1 MTVATPSL
9 LDLITKQTKEQV
21 FDKFISGIKAQGV
34 DVSAWQPGE
43 PVRGAFVVISDFVS
57 NLWNNFAV
65 PAIRGGFLDYAE
77 GLWLSIKASSD
88 YSVERRTQTRG
99 TGTIRVKNTSG
110 SSYSIG
116 AGDITIVNENTGKTH
131 TNTSGGF
138 LPSNASLFPHIV
150 LKFQADEAGEAS
162 NTLPSDLAATPST
175 APAGVLVDFSY
186 SGNTA
191 IVGQDE
197 ETDPQLRERS
207 RLSSAINPVYYE
219 DGTKKE
225 YSFGGP
231 MSAYEYVAL
240 SSVRSDGTPVSV
252 NRVRV
257 VTGGTNLVSVYLAG
271 PSGTTPGDMV
281 TEDTDVFSVYER
293 MLSRINTVGT
303 TLAVWG
309 AGQTNCAINMFINI
323 DRDSNITKEEAE
335 AAVTKEVVDYIAE
348 MRIGGDHATPPL
360 NDTESGKLILPM
372 LTSVAQVAITKLR
385 GNTHDLV
392 STTVQ
397 VNAGVAD
404 ITIPYN
410 YVPVITGLSVI
421 ATLVVQS

>member
-57 NLWNNFAV
+57 NLWNNYAV

-77 GLWLSIKASSD
+77 GLWLSIKASND

-110 SSYSIG
+110 TSYSIG
-116 AGDITIVNENTGKTH
+116 AGDITIVNENTGHTH

-138 LPSNASLFPHIV
+138 LPSNGSLFPHLV

-162 NTLPSDLAATPST
+162 NTLPSDLAATPTT

-197 ETDPQLRERS
+197 ETDPQLRERC
-207 RLSSAINPVYYE
+207 RLSSAIIPVYYA

-240 SSVRSDGTPVSV
+240 SSVRSDDTPVAV

-257 VTGGTNLVSVYLAG
+257 VTGGSNLVNVYLAG

-281 TEDTDVFSVYER
+281 TEDTDVFTTYER

-309 AGQTNCAINMFINI
+309 AGQTNCAINMSIYI
-323 DRDSNITKEEAE
+323 DRDSGITKEEAE
-335 AAVTKEVVDYIAE
+335 AAVASEVTDYISN
-348 MRIGGDHATPPL
+348 MKIGGDHNPPPL
-360 NDTESGKLILPM
+360 NDTEDGFLYVSM
-372 LTSVAQVAITKLR
+372 LNSIANVAITNIR
-385 GNTHDLV
+385 GNKHDLV
-392 STTVQ
+392 SSTTQ
-397 VNAGVAD
+397 VNGGTTHII
-404 ITIPYN
+404 ITYN
-410 YVPVITGLSVI
+410 AVPVITALTVT
-421 ATLVVQS
+421 ATLVAQS